1 MRKIVLLAVVVAAL
15 LVAGCGGGSSSTG
28 SSSSSEPTSASKP
41 AESTPEAAWAKEVAA
56 VMSYFENHVSAQ
68 AMPAIQDT
76 YAKAA
81 LEPLYRTYSANLA
94 VLANEL
100 GKTKAPSECAALHAR
115 IATLAHRVAD
125 LTKELS
131 EQPDLNERQYSLF
144 LGRKGEKIR
153 SASIELTE
161 LTAKPH
167 C

>member
-1 MRKIVLLAVVVAAL
+1 MRKLVLVAMVVAAL

-28 SSSSSEPTSASKP
+28 VSSSSEPAPASKP
-41 AESTPEAAWAKEVAA
+41 AGDTPEAAWAKEVKG

-68 AMPAIQDT
+68 SMPAIQDT
-76 YAKAA
+76 YAQAA

-94 VLANEL
+94 VLAKEL
-100 GKTKAPSECAALHAR
+100 EKTKAPAACSALHAR

-125 LTKELS
+125 LTRELS
-131 EQPDLNERQYSLF
+131 EQSDLTERQYSLF
-144 LGRKGEKIR
+144 IGHRGEKIR

-161 LTAKPH
+161 LTAKPT

>member
-1 MRKIVLLAVVVAAL
+1 VRKLALLAIAFAAL
-15 LVAGCGGGSSSTG
+15 LVAGCGGGSSSGG
-28 SSSSSEPTSASKP
+28 SSSETAPASKP
-41 AESTPEAAWAKEVAA
+41 AADTPEAAWAKEVEG

-76 YAKAA
+76 YAKVS

-100 GKTKAPSECAALHAR
+100 GRTKAPAACSALHAR
-115 IATLAHRVAD
+115 ITTLAHRVAD
-125 LTKELS
+125 LTHELS
-131 EQPDLNERQYSLF
+131 EQPDLTERQYSLF

-161 LTAKPH
+161 LTAKPT